1 MKFKPYNRHIL
12 LSEKEQ
18 TAEEE
23 ASTVLV
29 PDSYVTNF
37 KPYSV
42 YVVCDVSSDCE
53 KLSTKH
59 IKKEIVVNNSMVE
72 KISIQ
77 GEELLLVLE
86 NHIYGV
92 IDK

>member
-1 MKFKPYNRHIL
+1 MKFKPYNRHVL

-18 TAEEE
+18 TTEEE
-23 ASTVLV
+23 VSTVLI

-37 KPYSV
+37 KPYNV
-42 YVVCDVSSDCE
+42 YVVRDVSSDCE
-53 KLSTKH
+53 KLSRKH

>member
-12 LSEKEQ
+12 LKQKEQ
-18 TAEEE
+18 AVEEE
-23 ASTVLV
+23 TPTVLV
-29 PDSYVTNF
+29 PDSYAATF

-42 YVVCDVSSDCE
+42 YEILDVSSDCE
-53 KLSTKH
+53 KLLLEH

-72 KISIQ
+72 KINIK
-77 GEELLLVLE
+77 GEEILLVLE
-86 NHIYGV
+86 NHVYGV